1 DRGYT
6 RHLIDDVHNICVKL
20 DGPSIIN
27 HMKLLLWD
35 KDTRAYSYYIEVSVD
50 NITWTRII
58 DYRLYLCRSWQ
69 KLYFPPIVAS
79 FIRIV
84 GTHNTVNKVFHL
96 VSMEAYYTQKSF
108 ALIKDIQVPIENI
121 ASIEGSAVVSEGVS
135 RVRNALI
142 NGDYQSYDW
151 DTGYT
156 CHQIGSG
163 GIVIQ
168 LCQPYIVS
176 SMR

>member
-1 DRGYT
+1 
-6 RHLIDDVHNICVKL
+6 
-20 DGPSIIN
+20 
-27 HMKLLLWD
+27 M
-35 KDTRAYSYYIEVSVD
+35 
-50 NITWTRII
+50 
-58 DYRLYLCRSWQ
+58 
-69 KLYFPPIVAS
+69 
-79 FIRIV
+79 
-84 GTHNTVNKVFHL
+84 
-96 VSMEAYYTQKSF
+96 
-108 ALIKDIQVPIENI
+108 
-121 ASIEGSAVVSEGVS
+121 VSEGVS

-168 LCQPYIVS
+168 LSQPYIVG